1 MEYLVMECGLSYA
14 VVMDQDGRILKVP
27 NLGYTVGQTLE
38 DVVLL
43 PERPAKATIHKRI
56 ARWGTMVACLCLLLL
71 GSWVWQS
78 PIGTVRMQINPDVQL
93 SVNRFDRVV
102 ALEGLNEDGTSLIDG
117 YRAYGKGMKT
127 VSDELAD
134 RAMELGYL
142 SDGGQITLT
151 VDSEKDGWKTAAE
164 ELLLLELDVHF
175 EHRVTVTVDGRRR
188 LPNKSPR
195 EEVIIPSSRTKISS
209 KTIRTRIL
217 TMIRRKAQRLALMKM
232 TMMTVSERMAMRAM
246 ISKMLLVLWETR
258 TIGMSRRIRIPVPKA
273 AILTMMTRMAA
284 TMTRIRSSPT
294 IGRMMA
300 NPMMKM
306 RTIKNIRKKFRPTP
320 IFKIPLRSLYPSGK

>member
-27 NLGYTVGQTLE
+27 NLGYTVGQSLK

-43 PERPAKATIHKRI
+43 PERPAKTTLHKRL

-71 GSWVWQS
+71 GSWTWQS
-78 PIGTVRMQINPDVQL
+78 PIGTVRMQINPDVQM

-134 RAMELGYL
+134 RATELGYL

-151 VDSEKDGWKTAAE
+151 VDSEKGDWKTAAE
-164 ELLLLELDVHF
+164 ELLLLELEVHF
-175 EHRVTVTVDGRRR
+175 EQRVTVTVDGRQ
-188 LPNKSPR
+188 PPAGQEPT
-195 EEVIIPSSRTKISS
+195 EEIIIPSQPEEDPDKDDTDDDFDDDTQVNGAHDDNEDDGIGDDDDDDLDAAVSTWGDSENEDEQDN
-209 KTIRTRIL
+209 
-217 TMIRRKAQRLALMKM
+217 APP
-232 TMMTVSERMAMRAM
+232 VSE
-246 ISKMLLVLWETR
+246 SDDSDDDDTQD
-258 TIGMSRRIRIPVPKA
+258 SDDND
-273 AILTMMTRMAA
+273 
-284 TMTRIRSSPT
+284 
-294 IGRMMA
+294 
-300 NPMMKM
+300 NPELPDDDADDGDSDDD
-306 RTIKNIRKKFRPTP
+306 NENDD
-320 IFKIPLRSLYPSGK
+320 

>member
-43 PERPAKATIHKRI
+43 PERPAKTTLHKRL

-78 PIGTVRMQINPDVQL
+78 PIGTVRMQINPDVQM

-134 RAMELGYL
+134 RATELGYL

-151 VDSEKDGWKTAAE
+151 VDSEKGDWKTAAE
-164 ELLLLELDVHF
+164 ELLLLELEVHF
-175 EHRVTVTVDGRRR
+175 EQRVTVTVDGRQ
-188 LPNKSPR
+188 PPAGQEPT
-195 EEVIIPSSRTKISS
+195 EEIIIPSQPEEDPNKDDTDDDFDDDTQENGSHEDDDQDDDSEDDDGGDDLDTVVSAS
-209 KTIRTRIL
+209 GDTEDEQDN
-217 TMIRRKAQRLALMKM
+217 APP
-232 TMMTVSERMAMRAM
+232 VSE
-246 ISKMLLVLWETR
+246 SDDSDDDGTQD
-258 TIGMSRRIRIPVPKA
+258 SDDND
-273 AILTMMTRMAA
+273 
-284 TMTRIRSSPT
+284 
-294 IGRMMA
+294 
-300 NPMMKM
+300 NPELPDDDADDGDSDDD
-306 RTIKNIRKKFRPTP
+306 NENDD
-320 IFKIPLRSLYPSGK
+320 

>member
-14 VVMDQDGRILKVP
+14 VVLDQDGRILKAP
-27 NLGYTVGQTLE
+27 NLGYTVGQSLK

-43 PERPAKATIHKRI
+43 PERPAKTTLHKRL

-71 GSWVWQS
+71 GSWTWQS
-78 PIGTVRMQINPDVQL
+78 PIGTVRMQINPDVQM

-151 VDSEKDGWKTAAE
+151 VDSEKGDWKTAAE
-164 ELLLLELDVHF
+164 ELLLLELEVHF
-175 EHRVTVTVDGRRR
+175 EQRVTVTVDGRQ
-188 LPNKSPR
+188 PPAGQEPT
-195 EEVIIPSSRTKISS
+195 EEIIIPSQPEEDPNKDDTDDDFDDDTQVNGAHDDNEDDGIGDDDDDDLDTVVSASGDTEDEQDN
-209 KTIRTRIL
+209 
-217 TMIRRKAQRLALMKM
+217 APP
-232 TMMTVSERMAMRAM
+232 VSE
-246 ISKMLLVLWETR
+246 SDDSDDDDTQD
-258 TIGMSRRIRIPVPKA
+258 SDDND
-273 AILTMMTRMAA
+273 
-284 TMTRIRSSPT
+284 
-294 IGRMMA
+294 
-300 NPMMKM
+300 NPELPDDDADDGDSDDD
-306 RTIKNIRKKFRPTP
+306 NENDD
-320 IFKIPLRSLYPSGK
+320 

>member
-27 NLGYTVGQTLE
+27 NLDYTVGQSLK

-43 PERPAKATIHKRI
+43 PERPAKATIHKRV

-78 PIGTVRMQINPDVQL
+78 PIGTVRMQINPDVQM

-151 VDSEKDGWKTAAE
+151 VDSEKGDWKTAAE
-164 ELLLLELDVHF
+164 ELLLLELDIHF
-175 EHRVTVTVDGRRR
+175 EHRVTVTVDGRQ
-188 LPNKSPR
+188 PPAGQEPT
-195 EEVIIPSSRTKISS
+195 EEIIIPSQPKEDPDKDDTDDDFDDDTQVNGAHNDNEDDGIGDDDDDD
-209 KTIRTRIL
+209 L
-217 TMIRRKAQRLALMKM
+217 DAA
-232 TMMTVSERMAMRAM
+232 VSTSGDSED
-246 ISKMLLVLWETR
+246 EDEQDD
-258 TIGMSRRIRIPVPKA
+258 
-273 AILTMMTRMAA
+273 
-284 TMTRIRSSPT
+284 
-294 IGRMMA
+294 
-300 NPMMKM
+300 
-306 RTIKNIRKKFRPTP
+306 TP
-320 IFKIPLRSLYPSGK
+320 PGFVSGDDDDDDTQDSDDDDLEPPDDADDSDPDDENGDD

>member
-27 NLGYTVGQTLE
+27 NLGYTVGQSLK

-43 PERPAKATIHKRI
+43 PERPVRQQVLHKRI
-56 ARWGTMVACLCLLLL
+56 ARWSALAACLCLLLL

-78 PIGTVRMQINPDVQL
+78 PIGTVRMQINPDVQM

-134 RAMELGYL
+134 RATELGYL

-151 VDSEKDGWKTAAE
+151 VDSEKGDWKTAAE
-164 ELLLLELDVHF
+164 ELLLLELEVHF
-175 EHRVTVTVDGRRR
+175 EQRVTVTVDGRQ
-188 LPNKSPR
+188 PPAGQEPT
-195 EEVIIPSSRTKISS
+195 EEIIIPSQPEEDPNKDDTDDDFDDDTQENGSHEDDDQDDDSEDDDGGDDLDTVVSAS
-209 KTIRTRIL
+209 GDTEDEQDN
-217 TMIRRKAQRLALMKM
+217 APP
-232 TMMTVSERMAMRAM
+232 VSE
-246 ISKMLLVLWETR
+246 SDDSDDDGTQD
-258 TIGMSRRIRIPVPKA
+258 SDDND
-273 AILTMMTRMAA
+273 
-284 TMTRIRSSPT
+284 
-294 IGRMMA
+294 
-300 NPMMKM
+300 NPELPDDDADDGDSDDD
-306 RTIKNIRKKFRPTP
+306 NENDD
-320 IFKIPLRSLYPSGK
+320 